1 MGRGGG
7 GPAPP
12 ALAPAPVAVEEA
24 AVKSLV
30 LAAAAATSRGAAAAA
45 AAGAVGDTTIEL
57 VGRDDGCGSAEG
69 GAEAVGS
76 LLSCVVE
83 LALPCSPASTAP
95 RAAWGNAMD
104 GKKRTGSDVALAG
117 AAVRASLRE
126 VREGFVRV
134 SRGRTI
140 SDDDDDNAGA
150 PML

>member
-30 LAAAAATSRGAAAAA
+30 LAAAAATSRGATAA
-45 AAGAVGDTTIEL
+45 AAGAVGDATIEL

-76 LLSCVVE
+76 LLNCVVK
-83 LALPCSPASTAP
+83 LALPCSSASTAP

>member
-30 LAAAAATSRGAAAAA
+30 LAAAAATSRGAAAA

-95 RAAWGNAMD
+95 RAA
-104 GKKRTGSDVALAG
+104 
-117 AAVRASLRE
+117 
-126 VREGFVRV
+126 
-134 SRGRTI
+134 
-140 SDDDDDNAGA
+140 
-150 PML
+150 